1 MTTKEK
7 NIQDYKNDF
16 SYLDKYQKMLEYYT
30 KNENNRLKD
39 LKNSENISKDDLN
52 TKVNENG

>member
-1 MTTKEK
+1 VTTKEK